1 MTVASTAP
9 IHDRWK
15 LQVSHL
21 AEILIFGMSFN
32 LLIIVEN
39 REYFSPGVLGVK
51 VMCSL

>member
-39 REYFSPGVLGVK
+39 IGNILVLAFLESK
-51 VMCSL
+51 